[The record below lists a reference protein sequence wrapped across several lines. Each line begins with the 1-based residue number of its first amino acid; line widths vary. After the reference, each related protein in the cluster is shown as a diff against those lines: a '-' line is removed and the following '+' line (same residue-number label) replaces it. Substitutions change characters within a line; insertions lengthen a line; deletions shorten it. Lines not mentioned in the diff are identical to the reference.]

1 MDNVKDDFYYVKRL
15 LKSIEVT
22 SRYLEGKSM
31 DDLINDGYLCD
42 AIENRFTKIAE
53 DAKKLSDD
61 YKNSTKSIPWDG
73 IYSIRNRVC
82 HDYDVVDYAILYKTI
97 KVNFPQFRKTLLESI
112 ETNRMNLYPEPFE
125 LIKAGSKKIEMRLF
139 DEKRRKLSIGGIIVF
154 TNTKTQE
161 ELIVEIVDLKQFDSF
176 EALYAN
182 YKKTDLGYKDD
193 EVAKPEDM
201 LAYYSVE
208 KIKKYGVVSIELK
221 VY

>member
-31 DDLINDGYLCD
+31 DDLINGGYLCD

-61 YKNSTKSIPWDG
+61 YKRSIKSIPWDG

-97 KVNFPQFRKTLLESI
+97 KVNFPQFKQALISSI
-112 ETNRMNLYPEPFE
+112 TTCQMNLYPEPFD
-125 LIKAGSKKIEMRLF
+125 LIKAGSKTVEMRLF
-139 DEKRRKLSIGGIIVF
+139 DEKRRKLSVGGLIVF
-154 TNTKTQE
+154 ANTKTKE
-161 ELIVEIVDLKQFDSF
+161 ELIAEIVELKQFDSF
-176 EALYAN
+176 ESLYVD

-193 EVAKPEDM
+193 ELAKPEDM
-201 LAYYSVE
+201 LAYYSTE
-208 KIKKYGVVSIELK
+208 EIKKYGVVAIELK
-221 VY
+221 AY

>member
-53 DAKKLSDD
+53 DAKKISDD
-61 YKNSTKSIPWDG
+61 YKKSIKSIPWDG

-97 KVNFPQFRKTLLESI
+97 KVNFPQFKQTLLSSI
-112 ETNRMNLYPEPFE
+112 TTCQMNLYPESFDT
-125 LIKAGSKKIEMRLF
+125 IKAGSKTVEMRLF
-139 DEKRRKLSIGGIIVF
+139 DEKRRKLSVGGLIVF
-154 TNTKTQE
+154 AKTKSKE
-161 ELIVEIVDLKQFDSF
+161 ELIAEIVELKQFDSF
-176 EALYAN
+176 ESLYVD

-193 EVAKPEDM
+193 ELAKPEDM
-201 LAYYSVE
+201 LAYYSTE
-208 KIKKYGVVSIELK
+208 EIKKYGVVAIELK
-221 VY
+221 AY

>member
-1 MDNVKDDFYYVKRL
+1 MDNVKNDFYYIKRL

-61 YKNSTKSIPWDG
+61 YKKSIKSIPWDG

-97 KVNFPQFRKTLLESI
+97 KVNFPQFKQALLSSI
-112 ETNRMNLYPEPFE
+112 TTCQMNLYPKPFD
-125 LIKAGSKKIEMRLF
+125 LIKAGSKTVEMRLF
-139 DEKRRKLSIGGIIVF
+139 DEKRRKLSVGGLIVF
-154 TNTKTQE
+154 TNTKTKE
-161 ELIVEIVDLKQFDSF
+161 ELVVEIIDLKQFDSF
-176 EALYAN
+176 ESLYLN
-182 YKKTDLGYKDD
+182 YKKTDIGYKDD
-193 EVAKPEDM
+193 EVANPDDM
-201 LAYYSVE
+201 LSYYPIE
-208 KIKKYGVVSIELK
+208 DIRKYGVVAIEIK
-221 VY
+221 TY

>member
-1 MDNVKDDFYYVKRL
+1 MDNVKNDFYYIKRL

-61 YKNSTKSIPWDG
+61 YKKSIKSIPWDG

-97 KVNFPQFRKTLLESI
+97 KVNFSQFKQALLSSI
-112 ETNRMNLYPEPFE
+112 TTCQMNLYPDPFG
-125 LIKAGSKKIEMRLF
+125 LIKAGSKTVEMRLF
-139 DEKRRKLSIGGIIVF
+139 DEKRRKLSVGGLIVF
-154 TNTKTQE
+154 TNTKTKE

-176 EALYAN
+176 ESLYVN

-193 EVAKPEDM
+193 ELAKPEDM
-201 LAYYSVE
+201 LAYYSTKE
-208 KIKKYGVVSIELK
+208 IKKYGVVAIELK
-221 VY
+221 AY